1 MARILVVDDR
11 PENRDLLSYLLGY
24 FGHVVSTVHDGAG
37 AVRAAL
43 ADPPDLILM
52 DLAMPGMD
60 GYTAAGLIRSERT
73 LLDVPLIAVSAM
85 GAATL
90 ERALEA
96 GFDDFYPM
104 PIEPRDFVA
113 RIEPF
118 LNRGEPAGN
127 RPAPAARR
135 GPG

>member
-24 FGHVVSTVHDGAG
+24 FGHVVSTACDGAA
-37 AVRAAL
+37 AVRAAM
-43 ADPPDLILM
+43 AEPPDLILM

-60 GYTAAGLIRSERT
+60 GYTAARLIRSEPVLRH
-73 LLDVPLIAVSAM
+73 VPLVAVSAA
-85 GAATL
+85 GSATL
-90 ERALEA
+90 ELVRQA

-118 LNRGEPAGN
+118 LSREEPTGS
-127 RPAPAARR
+127 RP
-135 GPG
+135 

>member
-24 FGHVVSTVHDGAG
+24 FGHAVSTAHDGAS
-37 AVRAAL
+37 AVRAAM

-60 GYTAAGLIRSERT
+60 GYTAARLIRSERA
-73 LLDVPLIAVSAM
+73 LKDVPLIAVSAM
-85 GAATL
+85 GMATL
-90 ERALEA
+90 ELALEA
-96 GFDDFYPM
+96 GFDAFYPL

-118 LNRGEPAGN
+118 LSRGDTAGEPARS
-127 RPAPAARR
+127 RP
-135 GPG
+135 